1 MQELVT
7 GESLTGMHRAALV
20 LLDSSTQVGLLSI
33 WGKVIFSAFI
43 AMLLT

>member
-7 GESLTGMHRAALV
+7 GESLTGMHHAALV
-20 LLDSSTQVGLLSI
+20 LLYSSTQVLSI